1 MNEIEKL
8 RMLIPHWIEHN
19 NEHAEEYQRW
29 AEKTAEAS
37 ADLLAAVD
45 ALKKVNQTLGAALE
59 KLGVENSHLYS
70 H

>member
-29 AEKTAEAS
+29 AEKAAEAS
-37 ADLLAAVD
+37 ADILKAVD
-45 ALKKVNQTLGAALE
+45 ALKKVNQTLGTALE
-59 KLGVENSHLYS
+59 RLGGETSHPHS
-70 H
+70 N